1 MEDMNQNMNQDM
13 YPNTNQQQPAN
24 GFAIASLVL
33 GIVSFF
39 CFGAIT
45 GILAIVFGAI
55 AKKQGNTSKLAT
67 AGLVLGIIGLALY
80 VVLCIIWGSA
90 LGILSTLE

>member
-45 GILAIVFGAI
+45 GILAIIFGAV
-55 AKKQGNTSKLAT
+55 AKKQGNTGKMAT
-67 AGLVLGIIGLALY
+67 AGLVLGIIGVALY
-80 VVLCIIWGSA
+80 IVAIAIWGSA
-90 LGILSTLE
+90 LGVLSTYM